1 MVFFYVIIILIIE
14 ERINMERIKKDF
26 FRLFLIALLVMPM
39 MVKALPVSNTNTSYS
54 TVLLEEKQELTKEDY
69 EEKNQKLCT
78 VCILLDIIILICI
91 AALVV
96 RLLRL
101 KAEKKENGKN

>member
-1 MVFFYVIIILIIE
+1 MK
-14 ERINMERIKKDF
+14 RIKKDF

-39 MVKALPVSNTNTSYS
+39 MVKALPVGNTNTSYS